1 MDYIFFWPRFR
12 SFSLFFWWVVLSKG
26 ESRPNSNP
34 TFPLGSRHL
43 LNVICSNDLGWNW
56 RDIWIVRILE
66 PEQRGFVRSRDSQ
79 IHLFQVSVGHE
90 KTNLLKN
97 FHWVQFPIPRIHSDD
112 CKISWGRNFP
122 RGPSSTLSGSQ
133 FKNREGQKWVPLDR
147 NEIDCGFTHWQA
159 RVSGASPDSNSLNI
173 FSPTKQHQ
181 TKMSAILLILMDRS
195 LASGMPSTNSEVF
208 FPFLWNFGY
217 SKITS
222 SYFTS
227 QKEFLRKKGHVLF
240 LSLYLFFWGEVMWR
254 RWNSCIIFAIT
265 STNMRTHLQK
275 LSWNNC
281 PPHHQYHHH
290 EYHLVHE
297 NGVFPWFSHN
307 FLVASSYLWRD
318 LLLQI
323 PLALTSHQV
332 TFSRSRNLSSEPHK
346 QCPTEGGGPSIWN
359 FPPPQQGFSKIP
371 AFQNFWK
378 LQSYGR
384 FWLKF
389 NAEVQDL
396 HMRNP
401 SNHVFKLGNFWK
413 IPKHFYI
420 FQNI

>member
-208 FPFLWNFGY
+208 FPLLWNFGY

-222 SYFTS
+222 SHFTS
-227 QKEFLRKKGHVLF
+227 QKEFLRKKAMFSF
-240 LSLYLFFWGEVMWR
+240 LAYTYFFGVR
-254 RWNSCIIFAIT
+254 SCD
-265 STNMRTHLQK
+265 
-275 LSWNNC
+275 
-281 PPHHQYHHH
+281 
-290 EYHLVHE
+290 
-297 NGVFPWFSHN
+297 
-307 FLVASSYLWRD
+307 VAG
-318 LLLQI
+318 I
-323 PLALTSHQV
+323 HA
-332 TFSRSRNLSSEPHK
+332 
-346 QCPTEGGGPSIWN
+346 
-359 FPPPQQGFSKIP
+359 
-371 AFQNFWK
+371 
-378 LQSYGR
+378 
-384 FWLKF
+384 
-389 NAEVQDL
+389 
-396 HMRNP
+396 
-401 SNHVFKLGNFWK
+401 
-413 IPKHFYI
+413 
-420 FQNI
+420 